1 MTPYYYTKEKKR
13 NIRNFLRFIAA
24 IVAFSGMI
32 ITTYIFFPLI
42 SWRIYFAPVFAQSDI
57 AIPIPK
63 TTIVDKTTIKSL
75 MNQASDAVY
84 GINYTN
90 AENWFPT
97 FSPTSGSKKNQKI
110 NTYTLTIPKL
120 NIKNAIVT
128 TTDYNLGIHLVQYGG
143 TATPPENGNTVIF
156 GHSTLPQL
164 FNPSD
169 YKTIFANAYTLGIG
183 DEIFATIENISYRY
197 KINSIIVVD
206 PTDNSIFSQEVDN
219 PYLTLVTCTPPGTT
233 WKRLIIKA
241 RFEKI

>member
-13 NIRNFLRFIAA
+13 NIRNFLRLLAA
-24 IVAFSGMI
+24 IIAFSGMI
-32 ITTYIFFPLI
+32 TTTYIFFPLI
-42 SWRIYFAPVFAQSDI
+42 SWRIYFAPVFAQSDV

-63 TTIVDKTTIKSL
+63 TTIVDQTTIKSL
-75 MNQASDAVY
+75 INQASDTV

-97 FSPTSGSKKNQKI
+97 FNPASGLKKNPKI
-110 NTYTLTIPKL
+110 NSYSLTIPKL
-120 NIKNAIVT
+120 TIKNAIVS
-128 TTDYNLGIHLVQYGG
+128 TTDYDLGIHLVQYGG

-164 FNPSD
+164 FNPND
-169 YKTIFANAYTLGIG
+169 YKTIFANAYKLGIG
-183 DEIFATIENISYRY
+183 DEIFATIGNISYSYR
-197 KINSIIVVD
+197 INSITVVD
-206 PTDNSIFSQEVDN
+206 PTNTSIFSQEVDG